1 MLFRNLTYLNNIEM
15 EYTIEEKCNNV
26 IITLDGDFDNPNYDN
41 FSFEMDKI
49 IESGKKFLILN
60 IEGLEHISSIGIE
73 MLLSS
78 LKILRTVEGDVTLCC
93 MNEKIKSILKESG
106 VMSLFRIEDNLKF
119 D

>member
-1 MLFRNLTYLNNIEM
+1 M

-26 IITLDGDFDNPNYDN
+26 VITLDGDFDNPNYDN
-41 FSFEMDKI
+41 FSYEMDKI

-60 IEGLEHISSIGIE
+60 IKGLEHISNIGIE

-78 LKILRTVEGDVTLCC
+78 LKILRTIEGDVTLCC
-93 MNEKIKSILKESG
+93 MNENIKTILDESG
-106 VMSLFRIEDNLKF
+106 VMSLFRIEDSIKC